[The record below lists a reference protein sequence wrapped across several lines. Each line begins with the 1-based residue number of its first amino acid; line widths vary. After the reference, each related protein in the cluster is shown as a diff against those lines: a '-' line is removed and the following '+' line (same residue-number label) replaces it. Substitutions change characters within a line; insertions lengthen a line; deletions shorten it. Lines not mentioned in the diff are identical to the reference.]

1 MMYEIIVHENLCF
14 RSSKREREAGVFK
27 NLTSGTPRFKNLP
40 FLVPENAVYLR
51 SEGYNDEKNVRFQK
65 YPKKCGRGL
74 K

>member
-1 MMYEIIVHENLCF
+1 MMYEIIVPKNLRF
-14 RSSKREREAGVFK
+14 GSSKREREAGVFK
-27 NLTSGTPRFKNLP
+27 NLTSRTPHFKSLP

-51 SEGYNDEKNVRFQK
+51 SEGYNDAKNVRCKK